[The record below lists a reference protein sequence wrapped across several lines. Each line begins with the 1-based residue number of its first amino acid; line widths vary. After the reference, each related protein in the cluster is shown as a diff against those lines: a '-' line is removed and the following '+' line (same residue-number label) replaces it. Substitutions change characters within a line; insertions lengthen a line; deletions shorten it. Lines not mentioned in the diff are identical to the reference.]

1 MKRLRVDVVKHEE
14 LGVQAAQVMILI
26 LMILMMKMI
35 ASDDGWKIFSIP
47 ERQLFDCDCDVL
59 RRTYIMQILVR
70 QSLSL
75 SGPMNSLTSKF
86 KLKLIIITTVL
97 AIFKYIETLELL
109 HSKHISIDPIPA
121 SLSIFSAD

>member
-1 MKRLRVDVVKHEE
+1 MFP
-14 LGVQAAQVMILI
+14 
-26 LMILMMKMI
+26 
-35 ASDDGWKIFSIP
+35 DDGWKIFSIP

-86 KLKLIIITTVL
+86 KLELIITTVL

-109 HSKHISIDPIPA
+109 NSKHISIDPIPA
-121 SLSIFSAD
+121 SLSMFSAD